1 MNLTAIKKNFPT
13 VIKRYIRDNPKALAS
28 RTALLGLTVFGLVT
42 LGGGVTVLV
51 GGGAATL
58 LLALRQVLEA
68 ISGDIATGV
77 IEDVLQEVTI
87 SDGGAEE
94 EIDLERVMNA
104 VENLDGKQQTALN
117 RVTERLGVWEMT
129 LREVLAS
136 QRSDLLLRFQQ
147 ILEAW
152 KDNLQPQTVTALNR
166 EILMRLDDL
175 ERSNAQ
181 IQSQLQTLQHT
192 SDAANDRLK
201 AQQMQIEKVTQQLQQ
216 MLPLLS
222 IIEERSDQDHKR
234 LAHIDT
240 EVSMLRVEVA
250 GMRSQ
255 IDRLLKDMS
264 SHQLLSQSLTVSS
277 RRRKRRRL
285 SDTFLSQMNDEL
297 DGFLKD

>member
-152 KDNLQPQTVTALNR
+152 KDNLQPQTVTALNQ

-175 ERSNAQ
+175 ERSNAR